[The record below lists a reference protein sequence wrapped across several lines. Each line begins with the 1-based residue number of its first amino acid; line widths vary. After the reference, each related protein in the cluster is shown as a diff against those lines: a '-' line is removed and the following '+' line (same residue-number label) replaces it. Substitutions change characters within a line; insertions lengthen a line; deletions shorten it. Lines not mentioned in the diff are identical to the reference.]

1 MASRNGARRTSV
13 PEHRDDS
20 PSLMLQ
26 APFRPASICWPLN
39 PDFEPAAR
47 RRPGDRRYR
56 RGRNM
61 LVRDFTLILALSVGS
76 AFSGSGRFDY
86 LLDSRFHVISQ
97 GSPAGSFVLLDGNRL
112 LSLSSD
118 KGGTVRMSLD
128 DGNTWNQLATMYD
141 GPGPG
146 RPTGIA
152 SIPNV
157 ETALALKTQ
166 KGVII
171 WIYRDWEN
179 GTWAWD
185 DEKGEATEARRDVW
199 SIRSLDGGK
208 TWVNRH
214 RVFEG
219 YTGALIDIIQ
229 TREGQVVVPIQRYL
243 PNPGRHA
250 TCTYVSEDDGK
261 TWKRSNIIDFGDQGH
276 HAGAYEGTL
285 TELTG
290 GRLYMLLRTNL
301 DRFWEAFS
309 EDHGNSWRVLRPS
322 SIDASSAPG
331 YLRRL
336 ASGRLVLVWNR
347 LYPRGKSKYR
357 RHAGQGSL
365 YRASRH
371 REELSIAFSEDDGK
385 NWNDPDVFVRGE
397 RVCYPQIWERRPG
410 EIWVSYVTG
419 KDWTINLVGTRE
431 TDLVGPARLSSFEL
445 DTPRRPRP

>member
-1 MASRNGARRTSV
+1 MRV
-13 PEHRDDS
+13 
-20 PSLMLQ
+20 
-26 APFRPASICWPLN
+26 
-39 PDFEPAAR
+39 
-47 RRPGDRRYR
+47 
-56 RGRNM
+56 RG
-61 LVRDFTLILALSVGS
+61 LTLILTFFVGS
-76 AFSGSGRFDY
+76 VLLGLGRSGY

-97 GSPAGSFVLLDGNRL
+97 GSPAGSLVLLDGDQL
-112 LSLSSD
+112 LCLSSD
-118 KGGTVRMSLD
+118 NGGTVQVSRD
-128 DGNTWNQLATMYD
+128 DGKTWSHLATMYD

-146 RPTGIA
+146 RPTGMT

-157 ETALALKTQ
+157 ETALALRTR

-179 GTWAWD
+179 GSWSWD
-185 DEKGEATEARRDVW
+185 EEKGEATEARRDVW
-199 SIRSLDGGK
+199 SIRSLDGGR
-208 TWVNRH
+208 TWVNRQ

-219 YTGALIDIIQ
+219 YCGALIDIIQ
-229 TREGQVVVPIQRYL
+229 TGEGQVVVPIQRYL

-285 TELTG
+285 VELGG

-301 DRFWEAFS
+301 DRFWEALS
-309 EDHGNSWRVLRPS
+309 EDHGYSWRELRPS

-347 LYPRGKSKYR
+347 LYPRGETEYR
-357 RHAGQGSL
+357 RHAGQASL
-365 YRASRH
+365 YPASRH
-371 REELSIAFSEDDGK
+371 REELSIAFSEDEGQS
-385 NWNDPDVFVRGE
+385 WTQADVFVRGE

-410 EIWVSYVTG
+410 EIWISYVVG
-419 KDWTINLVGTRE
+419 KDWTINLVGARE
-431 TDLVGPARLSSFEL
+431 ADLVGSIRMESFEL
-445 DTPRRPRP
+445 KTPR

>member
-1 MASRNGARRTSV
+1 MRV
-13 PEHRDDS
+13 
-20 PSLMLQ
+20 
-26 APFRPASICWPLN
+26 
-39 PDFEPAAR
+39 
-47 RRPGDRRYR
+47 
-56 RGRNM
+56 RG
-61 LVRDFTLILALSVGS
+61 LTLILTFFVGS
-76 AFSGSGRFDY
+76 VLLGLGRSGY

-97 GSPAGSFVLLDGNRL
+97 GSPAGSLVLLDGDQL
-112 LSLSSD
+112 LCLSSD
-118 KGGTVRMSLD
+118 NGGTVQVSRG
-128 DGNTWNQLATMYD
+128 DGKTWSHLATMYD

-146 RPTGIA
+146 RPTGMT

-157 ETALALKTQ
+157 ETALALRTR

-179 GTWAWD
+179 GSWSWD
-185 DEKGEATEARRDVW
+185 EEKGEATEARRDVW
-199 SIRSLDGGK
+199 SIRSLDGGR
-208 TWVNRH
+208 TWVNRQ

-219 YTGALIDIIQ
+219 YCGSLIDIIQ
-229 TREGQVVVPIQRYL
+229 TGEGQVVVPIQRYL

-285 TELTG
+285 VELGG

-301 DRFWEAFS
+301 DRFWEALS
-309 EDHGNSWRVLRPS
+309 EDHGYSWRELRPS

-347 LYPRGKSKYR
+347 LYPRGETEYR
-357 RHAGQGSL
+357 RHAGQASL
-365 YRASRH
+365 YPASRH
-371 REELSIAFSEDDGK
+371 REELSIAFSEDEGQS
-385 NWNDPDVFVRGE
+385 WTQPDVFVRGE

-410 EIWVSYVTG
+410 EIWISYVVG
-419 KDWTINLVGTRE
+419 KDWTINLVGARE
-431 TDLVGPARLSSFEL
+431 ADLVGSIRMESFEL
-445 DTPRRPRP
+445 KTPR

>member
-1 MASRNGARRTSV
+1 
-13 PEHRDDS
+13 
-20 PSLMLQ
+20 
-26 APFRPASICWPLN
+26 
-39 PDFEPAAR
+39 
-47 RRPGDRRYR
+47 
-56 RGRNM
+56 M
-61 LVRDFTLILALSVGS
+61 LVRVLTLILAFSVASVPAAGLGK
-76 AFSGSGRFDY
+76 FGY
-86 LLDSRFHVISQ
+86 LLDSRFHVISE
-97 GSPAGSFVLLDGNRL
+97 GSPAGSFVLLGGDQL
-112 LSLSSD
+112 LSLNSD
-118 KGGTVRMSLD
+118 NGGTVRVSR
-128 DGNTWNQLATMYD
+128 DGGKTWSHLATMYD

-146 RPTGIA
+146 RPTGIT

-157 ETALALKTQ
+157 ETALALKTR

-179 GTWAWD
+179 GSWFWD

-199 SIRSLDGGK
+199 SIRSLDGGR
-208 TWVNRH
+208 TWVDRQ

-219 YTGALIDIIQ
+219 YCGALIDIIQ
-229 TREGQVVVPIQRYL
+229 TLEGQVVVPIQRYL

-285 TELTG
+285 AELAG

-309 EDHGNSWRVLRPS
+309 EDHGYSWRELRPS

-347 LYPRGKSKYR
+347 LYPQGKSEYR
-357 RHAGQGSL
+357 RHAEQASL
-365 YRASRH
+365 YPASRH
-371 REELSIAFSEDDGK
+371 REELSIAFSEDEGQS
-385 NWNDPDVFVRGE
+385 WTRPDVFVRGV

-410 EIWVSYVTG
+410 EIWVSYVAG
-419 KDWTINLVGTRE
+419 KEWTINLVGTRE
-431 TDLVGPARLSSFEL
+431 ADLAGTGRVESFDL
-445 DTPRRPRP
+445 KVPR

>member
-1 MASRNGARRTSV
+1 MRV
-13 PEHRDDS
+13 
-20 PSLMLQ
+20 
-26 APFRPASICWPLN
+26 
-39 PDFEPAAR
+39 
-47 RRPGDRRYR
+47 
-56 RGRNM
+56 RG
-61 LVRDFTLILALSVGS
+61 LTLILTFFVGS
-76 AFSGSGRFDY
+76 VLLGLGRSGY

-97 GSPAGSFVLLDGNRL
+97 GSPAGSLVLLDGDQL
-112 LSLSSD
+112 LCLSSD
-118 KGGTVRMSLD
+118 NGGTVQVSRD
-128 DGNTWNQLATMYD
+128 DGKTWSHLATMYD

-146 RPTGIA
+146 RPTGMT

-157 ETALALKTQ
+157 ETALALRTR

-179 GTWAWD
+179 GSWSWD
-185 DEKGEATEARRDVW
+185 EEKGEATEAHRDVW
-199 SIRSLDGGK
+199 SIRSLDGGR
-208 TWVNRH
+208 TWVNRQ

-219 YTGALIDIIQ
+219 YCGALIDIIQ
-229 TREGQVVVPIQRYL
+229 TGEGQVVVPIQRYL

-285 TELTG
+285 VELGG

-301 DRFWEAFS
+301 DRFWEALS
-309 EDHGNSWRVLRPS
+309 EDHGYSWRELRPS

-347 LYPRGKSKYR
+347 LYPRGETEYR
-357 RHAGQGSL
+357 RHAGQASL
-365 YRASRH
+365 YPASRH
-371 REELSIAFSEDDGK
+371 REELSIAFSEDEGQS
-385 NWNDPDVFVRGE
+385 WTQPDVFVRGE

-410 EIWVSYVTG
+410 EIWVSYVVG
-419 KDWTINLVGTRE
+419 KDWTINQVGARE
-431 TDLVGPARLSSFEL
+431 ADLVGSIRMESFEL
-445 DTPRRPRP
+445 KTPR

>member
-1 MASRNGARRTSV
+1 MRV
-13 PEHRDDS
+13 
-20 PSLMLQ
+20 
-26 APFRPASICWPLN
+26 
-39 PDFEPAAR
+39 
-47 RRPGDRRYR
+47 
-56 RGRNM
+56 RG
-61 LVRDFTLILALSVGS
+61 LTLILTFFVGS
-76 AFSGSGRFDY
+76 VLLGLGRSGY

-97 GSPAGSFVLLDGNRL
+97 GSPAGSLVLLDGDQL
-112 LSLSSD
+112 LCLSSD
-118 KGGTVRMSLD
+118 NGGTVQVSRD
-128 DGNTWNQLATMYD
+128 DGKTWSHLATMYD

-146 RPTGIA
+146 RPTGMT

-157 ETALALKTQ
+157 ETALALRTR

-179 GTWAWD
+179 GSWSWD
-185 DEKGEATEARRDVW
+185 EEKGEATEARRDVW
-199 SIRSLDGGK
+199 SIRSLDGGR
-208 TWVNRH
+208 TWVNRQ

-219 YTGALIDIIQ
+219 YCGALIDIIQ
-229 TREGQVVVPIQRYL
+229 TGEGQVVVPIQRYL

-285 TELTG
+285 VELGG

-301 DRFWEAFS
+301 DRFWEALS
-309 EDHGNSWRVLRPS
+309 EDHGYSWRELRPS

-347 LYPRGKSKYR
+347 LYPRGETEYR
-357 RHAGQGSL
+357 RHAGQASL
-365 YRASRH
+365 YSASRH
-371 REELSIAFSEDDGK
+371 REELSIAFSEDEGQS
-385 NWNDPDVFVRGE
+385 WTQPDVFVRGE

-410 EIWVSYVTG
+410 EIWVSYVAG
-419 KDWTINLVGTRE
+419 KDWTINLVGARE
-431 TDLVGPARLSSFEL
+431 ADLVGSIRMESFEL
-445 DTPRRPRP
+445 KTLR

>member
-1 MASRNGARRTSV
+1 MR
-13 PEHRDDS
+13 
-20 PSLMLQ
+20 
-26 APFRPASICWPLN
+26 
-39 PDFEPAAR
+39 
-47 RRPGDRRYR
+47 
-56 RGRNM
+56 
-61 LVRDFTLILALSVGS
+61 VRVFTVTLALFLGS
-76 AFSGSGRFDY
+76 APVGLGKSGY

-97 GSPAGSFVLLDGNRL
+97 GSPAGSFVLLGEDQL

-118 KGGTVRMSLD
+118 SGGTVRVSRD
-128 DGNTWNQLATMYD
+128 DGKTWSHLATMYD

-157 ETALALKTQ
+157 ETALALMTR

-179 GTWAWD
+179 GSWSWD

-199 SIRSLDGGK
+199 SIRSLDGGR
-208 TWVNRH
+208 TWVSRQ

-219 YTGALIDIIQ
+219 YCGALVDIIQ
-229 TREGQVVVPIQRYL
+229 TEKEQVVVPIQRYL

-285 TELTG
+285 VELAG
-290 GRLYMLLRTNL
+290 NRLYMLLRTNL

-309 EDHGNSWRVLRPS
+309 ADNGYSWRELRPS

-347 LYPRGKSKYR
+347 LPRARWSTEDTPGRGLCIPPAGIGRSCPSPSPRTRGRAGRSRTSSRGENESAIPRSGSADRERFGSAMWPARTGPSTWSAPGKPTWWAGAGWRASTSSLRGK
-357 RHAGQGSL
+357 GQ
-365 YRASRH
+365 
-371 REELSIAFSEDDGK
+371 
-385 NWNDPDVFVRGE
+385 
-397 RVCYPQIWERRPG
+397 
-410 EIWVSYVTG
+410 
-419 KDWTINLVGTRE
+419 
-431 TDLVGPARLSSFEL
+431 DLQ
-445 DTPRRPRP
+445 

>member
-1 MASRNGARRTSV
+1 LGK
-13 PEHRDDS
+13 
-20 PSLMLQ
+20 
-26 APFRPASICWPLN
+26 
-39 PDFEPAAR
+39 
-47 RRPGDRRYR
+47 
-56 RGRNM
+56 
-61 LVRDFTLILALSVGS
+61 
-76 AFSGSGRFDY
+76 SGY

-97 GSPAGSFVLLDGNRL
+97 GSPAGSFVLLGEDQL

-118 KGGTVRMSLD
+118 SGGTVRVSRD
-128 DGNTWNQLATMYD
+128 DGKTWSHLATMYD

-157 ETALALKTQ
+157 ETALALMTR

-179 GTWAWD
+179 GSWSWD

-199 SIRSLDGGK
+199 SIRSLDGGR
-208 TWVNRH
+208 TWVSRQ

-219 YTGALIDIIQ
+219 YCGALIDIIQ
-229 TREGQVVVPIQRYL
+229 TEEEQVVVPIQRYL

-285 TELTG
+285 VELAG
-290 GRLYMLLRTNL
+290 NRLYMLLRTNL

-309 EDHGNSWRVLRPS
+309 ADNGYSWRELRPS

-347 LYPRGKSKYR
+347 LYPQGKMEYPR
-357 RHAGQGSL
+357 YAGQGLL
-365 YRASRH
+365 YPASRH
-371 REELSIAFSEDDGK
+371 REELSIAFSEDEGK
-385 NWNDPDVFVRGE
+385 SWTQPDVFTRGE

-410 EIWVSYVTG
+410 EIWVSYVAG
-419 KDWTINLVGTRE
+419 KDWTINLVVARE
-431 TDLVGPARLSSFEL
+431 ADLVGTGRVESFDLES
-445 DTPRRPRP
+445 PR